1 MELSEMPLV
10 GKLFKK
16 GDSNNAVGEPPA
28 VVSPPPQVMSAG
40 SGRSTGGSTAVDL
53 EGNGLPDKPGD
64 PQPEASNADVK
75 NSFTL
80 EPSQIPEPN
89 KN

>member
-1 MELSEMPLV
+1 MELKDLDPRNWL
-10 GKLFKK
+10 KK
-16 GDSNNAVGEPPA
+16 GSSAAVMDPPPA
-28 VVSPPPQVMSAG
+28 TTPPPPQIMSAG
-40 SGRSTGGSTAVDL
+40 SGGPTGGSTAVDL